1 MKDKRYG
8 PGARAM
14 ANEPGTER
22 KKITP
27 GKQGEKPKVEPDPD
41 KAKPKIGRAH
51 V

>member
-1 MKDKRYG
+1 
-8 PGARAM
+8 M

-41 KAKPKIGRAH
+41 KAKPTSPVTEPKKK
-51 V
+51 